1 MNPAHNTTKTGATP
15 ASEKRERPSRF
26 STLLLLLHATAPDD
40 YVLHSNVLALSPSF
54 LARVPLPDLAA
65 SDLPGVDLAAVRAV
79 VIEGDSI
86 APYHLQAIKDKR
98 DELSMRSLEGI
109 SLPTHAGAIPPNCF
123 IGCSWLKR
131 FEAPAATSVEANAFN
146 GAGFS
151 NIHLPSVATIGERAF
166 VHCDRLTA
174 ARFPSVAS
182 ITGREAFRGCDRLI
196 VAHFPRL
203 RETGKYMF
211 WECTAL
217 KTASFPAV
225 ETIAE
230 GAFRVTGLVIA
241 RFPAASRVHPA
252 AFSGCSSLLAVDLP
266 LAKVV
271 DKNAFSY
278 CYRLNV
284 ANIPSATTLGPRAF
298 AECLS
303 LTEVRLGNSPVRV
316 DATAFEGLATSP
328 LSREK
333 A

>member
-1 MNPAHNTTKTGATP
+1 MNTAHNTTKTDATP
-15 ASEKRERPSRF
+15 ASEKREKPSRF
-26 STLLLLLHATAPDD
+26 STLILALHATASRD
-40 YVLHSNVLALSPSF
+40 YVLHANVLTLGPSF

-65 SDLPGVDLAAVRAV
+65 SDLPGVDLAAVRV
-79 VIEGDSI
+79 IVIEGNSI

-109 SLPTHAGAIPPNCF
+109 SLPTHAGAIPSNCF

-151 NIHLPSVATIGERAF
+151 NIHLPSVATVGECAF
-166 VHCDRLTA
+166 INCDSLTA
-174 ARFPSVAS
+174 ARFPSVTS

-196 VAHFPRL
+196 AAHFPRL

-225 ETIAE
+225 ETISE
-230 GAFRVTGLVIA
+230 GTFRVTGLVIA
-241 RFPAASRVHPA
+241 RFPTASRVHTA

-266 LAKVV
+266 LAEVV
-271 DKNAFSY
+271 DKSAFSY
-278 CYRLNV
+278 CYRLIV
-284 ANIPSATTLGPRAF
+284 ANIPSATTLGPRSF

-303 LTEVRLGNSPVRV
+303 LTELRLGDSPVRV
-316 DATAFEGLATSP
+316 DATTFEGLETSP
-328 LSREK
+328 LSPGKR
-333 A
+333 